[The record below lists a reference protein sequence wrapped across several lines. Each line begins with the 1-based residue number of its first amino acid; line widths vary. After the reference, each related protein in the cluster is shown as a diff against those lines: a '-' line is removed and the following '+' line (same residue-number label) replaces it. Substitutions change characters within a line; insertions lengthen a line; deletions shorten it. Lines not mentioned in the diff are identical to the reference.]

1 MARKG
6 AGPRPRR
13 VPQRICVACRRTAG
27 KRELIRLVRTPEG
40 VKVDPT
46 GKAPGRG
53 AYLHPDRRCWAQ
65 ALERNMLARALR
77 TQIGP
82 ENLAELQAYA
92 ASLPEEPLSEESL
105 PAEDEL
111 QDQVSSG

>member
-92 ASLPEEPLSEESL
+92 ASLPE
-105 PAEDEL
+105 DEL

>member
-46 GKAPGRG
+46 GKAAPGRG

-92 ASLPEEPLSEESL
+92 ASLPEEPL